1 MNIFDVDPKAIEPAF
16 DWRAEASCALPYREP
31 SSELFGLEPLPAHVI
46 DMRPQ
51 GKPLAFPAR
60 SAEERLRSFRVVDT
74 MSGVEGERISK
85 LIAEQFDFR
94 AGDYLGGN
102 PPYGIHFWSVHH
114 ETPMPSESRFRT
126 FEEACRS
133 ALQEMGWEAL
143 AEKSLT
149 PRVRVEKADKRADF
163 GIGNQDEHI
172 PLVSFEY
179 DERVGVHVMTS
190 VLEAP
195 DLLYILAQ

>member
-1 MNIFDVDPKAIEPAF
+1 MNIFDVDPEAIEPAF
-16 DWRAEASCALPYREP
+16 DWHAEAAIGLPYREP
-31 SSELFGLEPLPAHVI
+31 SAELFGLEPLPAHVI

-51 GKPLAFPAR
+51 GEPLAFPAS
-60 SAEERLRSFRVVDT
+60 SAEERLRSFQVVDT

-102 PPYGIHFWSVHH
+102 PPYGIHFWAAHR
-114 ETPMPSESRFRT
+114 EIPMPSESKFRT
-126 FEEACRS
+126 FEEACR
-133 ALQEMGWEAL
+133 ATLQKMGHEAL
-143 AEKSLT
+143 EGPLA
-149 PRVRVEKADKRADF
+149 PRVRVEKADERADF

-172 PLVSFEY
+172 PLVQFEF
-179 DERVGVHVMTS
+179 DERVGVHVMTG

-195 DLLYILAQ
+195 ALLYILAH